1 MSLRPH
7 KYLLLFTV
15 SYLLTVSHCLVR
27 VHVLNVLRRDEILV
41 HYITIF
47 QGLYSRCLL
56 YMHCIPFKV
65 LLQVGLTRSLETPH
79 RSY

>member
-41 HYITIF
+41 HYYI
-47 QGLYSRCLL
+47 SRFVFTVFIVHAL
-56 YMHCIPFKV
+56 HTF
-65 LLQVGLTRSLETPH
+65 
-79 RSY
+79 